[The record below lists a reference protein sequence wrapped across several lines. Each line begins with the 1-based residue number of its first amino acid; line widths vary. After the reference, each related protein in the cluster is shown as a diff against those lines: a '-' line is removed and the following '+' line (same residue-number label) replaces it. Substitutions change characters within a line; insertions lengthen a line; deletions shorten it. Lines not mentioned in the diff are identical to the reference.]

1 MRLWIHIHILGLD
14 TMYFATWIVH
24 LFVVSLL
31 VVVPI
36 VEVRYDRRLK
46 QFTSSERRTAWYR
59 LNIIVLCVL
68 AATALTLAYPV
79 NIFGLANRGSVATWL
94 GAHRA
99 FSLGATALAVAYTG
113 LALAQ
118 GFKAAINKTFRLR
131 IAKAMR
137 SLRFMLPVTKRERQ
151 WWILV
156 SLSAGVCEEILY
168 RGFVTQY
175 FSGSLGATISL
186 GTVGA
191 WLAASL
197 FFGLAH
203 AYQGL
208 TGILRSGLGGLL
220 LGAISIL
227 SGGLLIPIVLHFVF
241 DLQTLWM
248 YRPIADD
255 PDTAEQLINGC
266 EPSML

>member
-1 MRLWIHIHILGLD
+1 MHSAIWIE
-14 TMYFATWIVH
+14 H

-36 VEVRYDRRLK
+36 VEVRYDRRLT
-46 QFTSSERRTAWYR
+46 QFTSSEGRMTWYR

-68 AATALTLAYPV
+68 AVAALALAYPA
-79 NIFGLANRGSVATWL
+79 NIFVLANHGSVATWL
-94 GAHRA
+94 GAHTA
-99 FSLGATALAVAYTG
+99 VFLGATALAVAYTA
-113 LALAQ
+113 LTLAQ
-118 GFKAAINKTFRLR
+118 GFKAAVDRPFRLR

-137 SLRFMLPVTKRERQ
+137 SMRFMLPVTGRERQ

-156 SLSAGVCEEILY
+156 SLAAGVCEEILY

-175 FSGSLGATISL
+175 FSGSLGATVSL

-191 WLAASL
+191 WLTASL
-197 FFGLAH
+197 FFGFAH
-203 AYQGL
+203 AYQGV
-208 TGILRSGLGGLL
+208 TGIVRSGLGGLL
-220 LGAISIL
+220 LGAIAIL

-248 YRPIADD
+248 YRPMADE
-255 PDTAEQLINGC
+255 PDTAAQLINGC

>member
-1 MRLWIHIHILGLD
+1 MHS
-14 TMYFATWIVH
+14 ATWIEH
-24 LFVVSLL
+24 LLVVALI

-46 QFTSSERRTAWYR
+46 QFTSSEGRITWYR

-68 AATALTLAYPV
+68 AVAALALTYST
-79 NIFGLANRGSVATWL
+79 NIFVLANHGSVATWF
-94 GAHRA
+94 GEHTAV
-99 FSLGATALAVAYTG
+99 FLGATALAVAYT
-113 LALAQ
+113 AVTLAQ
-118 GFKAAINKTFRLR
+118 GFKAAVDRPFRLR
-131 IAKAMR
+131 IAKSMR
-137 SLRFMLPVTKRERQ
+137 SMRFILPVTRRERQ

-175 FSGSLGATISL
+175 FSGFLGATISL

-191 WLAASL
+191 WLTASL

-203 AYQGL
+203 AYQGV
-208 TGILRSGLGGLL
+208 TGIVRSGLGGLL
-220 LGAISIL
+220 LGSIAIL
-227 SGGLLIPIVLHFVF
+227 SGGLLIPIMLHFVF
-241 DLQTLWM
+241 DLQVLWM
-248 YRPIADD
+248 YQPMADE
-255 PDTAEQLINGC
+255 PDTAAQLINGC

>member
-1 MRLWIHIHILGLD
+1 MH
-14 TMYFATWIVH
+14 FATWITH

-31 VVVPI
+31 LVAPI

-46 QFTSSERRTAWYR
+46 QFTSTERRKAWYR
-59 LNIIVLCVL
+59 VNIIVLCVL
-68 AATALTLAYPV
+68 AVAALALAYPV
-79 NIFGLANRGSVATWL
+79 NIFVLANRGSVATWL
-94 GAHRA
+94 GAHTPV
-99 FSLGATALAVAYTG
+99 FISATALCVAYTALTLTQG
-113 LALAQ
+113 L
-118 GFKAAINKTFRLR
+118 KAAVNQPFRLR

-137 SLRFMLPVTKRERQ
+137 SMRFLLPITTSERQ

-156 SLSAGVCEEILY
+156 SLAAGVCEEILY

-191 WLAASL
+191 WLTASL
-197 FFGLAH
+197 FFGVAH
-203 AYQGL
+203 AYQGV
-208 TGILRSGLGGLL
+208 TGIVRSGLGGLL

-241 DLQTLWM
+241 DLQTLWI
-248 YRPIADD
+248 YRPMADE
-255 PDTAEQLINGC
+255 PDTAARLINGC

>member
-1 MRLWIHIHILGLD
+1 MHFAIWIE
-14 TMYFATWIVH
+14 H

-59 LNIIVLCVL
+59 LNIVVLCVL
-68 AATALTLAYPV
+68 AVAAIALAYPV
-79 NIFGLANRGSVATWL
+79 NIFVQANRGSVAIWL
-94 GAHRA
+94 GAHA
-99 FSLGATALAVAYTG
+99 AVFFGATALAVAYT
-113 LALAQ
+113 ALTLTQ
-118 GFKAAINKTFRLR
+118 GYKAAIDRTFRLR

-137 SLRFMLPVTKRERQ
+137 SMRFMLPVSVRERR

-175 FSGSLGATISL
+175 LSGSLGATLSL

-191 WLAASL
+191 WLTASL
-197 FFGLAH
+197 FFGWAH
-203 AYQGL
+203 AYQGV
-208 TGILRSGLGGLL
+208 TGIVRSGLGGLL
-220 LGAISIL
+220 LGAIAIL

-248 YRPIADD
+248 YRPMTDQ
-255 PDTAEQLINGC
+255 PDTAAQLINGC
-266 EPSML
+266 DPSML

>member
-1 MRLWIHIHILGLD
+1 MHSP
-14 TMYFATWIVH
+14 TWIEH

-59 LNIIVLCVL
+59 LNIIALCVL
-68 AATALTLAYPV
+68 AAAALALAYPV
-79 NIFGLANRGSVATWL
+79 NIFELANRGSVATWL
-94 GAHRA
+94 GAHTA
-99 FSLGATALAVAYTG
+99 VFLGAAALAVAYT
-113 LALAQ
+113 ALTLTQ
-118 GFKAAINKTFRLR
+118 GFKAAIDRTFRLR

-137 SLRFMLPVTKRERQ
+137 SMRFMLPVTRRERQ

-168 RGFVTQY
+168 RGFAMHY
-175 FSGSLGATISL
+175 FLGSLSAAIPL
-186 GTVGA
+186 GMVGA
-191 WLAASL
+191 WLMSSL

-203 AYQGL
+203 TYQGVA
-208 TGILRSGLGGLL
+208 GIVRSALGGLM
-220 LGAISIL
+220 LGLIAIL
-227 SGGLLIPIVLHFVF
+227 SGGLLLPIVLHLVL
-241 DLQTLWM
+241 DLQMLWM
-248 YRPIADD
+248 YRPMADE
-255 PDTAEQLINGC
+255 PDTAAQLINGC